1 MATYSHREIVSRR
14 IEYTVPALPQWGA
27 CLGDMQAA
35 IAAARIAYAE
45 VNPGAVVA
53 DDSLR
58 FFPSDDEII
67 ISFTA
72 DTLKPATTYSAPAY
86 SASSLSGAI
95 AHALG
100 TEYSPTRPLGE
111 MADAVA
117 DRIRESMPLLNIRDD
132 DSAPIRQRCDEM
144 THNSIGSET
153 FCHLEQGHDGDH
165 DNTDGL
171 EWPRED

>member
-1 MATYSHREIVSRR
+1 MSTYTHREIVTRR
-14 IEYTVPALPQWGA
+14 IEYTVPAKEKWGA

-35 IAAARIAYAE
+35 IAAARIAFTEA
-45 VNPGAVVA
+45 NPGAGVA

-58 FFPSDDEII
+58 FFPGDDEIVI
-67 ISFTA
+67 TFTV
-72 DTLKPATTYSAPAY
+72 DMLKPAPAYSAPAY

-100 TEYSPTRPLGE
+100 TEYSPMRPVGE
-111 MADAVA
+111 LADAVA

-132 DSAPIRQRCDEM
+132 GPAPATRRCDEM
-144 THNSIGSET
+144 THNSVGSET
-153 FCHLEQGHDGDH
+153 FCHLEQDHEGEH
-165 DNTDGL
+165 DNTNGL